1 MIEVTR
7 TSRPAHPSVR
17 RDVFRKTTEIVR
29 NEPNSAFVFNA
40 RFQRRK
46 PHQKLHASA
55 FPNVYSF
62 VGPFRIFIGLLAVSA
77 FAADPALDSL
87 LKGVE
92 SRYNKAKTLQVLFH
106 EDYTPKGRP
115 RRSES
120 GTLQLRKPGRMRWD
134 YEQPKGKL
142 FVGDGKNLWLYRPE
156 ENEVEKMPLKESD
169 DMKAPLAFL
178 LGRLNFQKEFRNLQA
193 KPEANGVQRITA
205 EPKTDNLPYT
215 AVEFVVDAESR
226 IQAVKVT
233 GFDRSVTEFRFENEK
248 VDPPLDSKLF
258 QFQPPKGAKLVEEGR

>member
-29 NEPNSAFVFNA
+29 NEPNSAFVFNT

-77 FAADPALDSL
+77 FAADPALDTL

-92 SRYNKAKTLQVLFH
+92 NRYNKAKTLQVLFH
-106 EDYTPKGRP
+106 EDYTPQGRP

-120 GTLQLRKPGRMRWD
+120 GTLRLRKPGRMRWD
-134 YEQPKGKL
+134 YEQPKGKI
-142 FVGDGKNLWLYRPE
+142 FVSDGKFLYLYTPS
-156 ENEVEKMPLKESD
+156 ENKAEKMKLQASD
-169 DMKAPLAFL
+169 DMRVPLAFL
-178 LGRLNFQKEFRNLQA
+178 LGKLNFQKEFRNVKATQEGA
-193 KPEANGVQRITA
+193 DQRIAA
-205 EPKTDNLPYT
+205 EPKSDNLPY
-215 AVEFVVDAESR
+215 S
-226 IQAVKVT
+226 
-233 GFDRSVTEFRFENEK
+233 
-248 VDPPLDSKLF
+248 
-258 QFQPPKGAKLVEEGR
+258 